1 MTNKNELAMSI
12 AEAAGLIGVSRSTLY
27 DLANQGKLPGSRR
40 IGTRIII
47 HREVFTEW
55 LSQGSGF

>member
-27 DLANQGKLPGSRR
+27 ALANQGKLPGTRR
-40 IGTRIII
+40 IGTRIVI
-47 HREVFTEW
+47 HRGEFTNW
-55 LSQGSGF
+55 LIDGQGS